1 MVCDICRGVSETHDL
16 NGRAVCAPCYMD
28 VKDYVARLITI
39 LDCSGP
45 EPYSASAAND
55 MVEHY
60 LDAYCSA
67 RATLEEEEKAARLE
81 DEHDARRR
89 GE

>member
-1 MVCDICRGVSETHDL
+1 MVCDICRGTERAYDI
-16 NGRAVCAPCYMD
+16 GGQAVCAVCYMD
-28 VKDYVARLITI
+28 VQDYMARLIPI
-39 LDCSGP
+39 LDRSEP

-55 MVEHY
+55 MAEHY

-67 RATLEEEEKAARLE
+67 RATLEG
-81 DEHDARRR
+81 

>member
-16 NGRAVCAPCYMD
+16 DGRAVCAPCYMD
-28 VKDYVARLITI
+28 VQDYMARLIPI
-39 LDCSGP
+39 LDRSEP

-55 MVEHY
+55 MAEHY

-67 RATLEEEEKAARLE
+67 RATLEG
-81 DEHDARRR
+81 

>member
-1 MVCDICRGVSETHDL
+1 
-16 NGRAVCAPCYMD
+16 MD
-28 VKDYVARLITI
+28 VQDYMARLIPI
-39 LDCSGP
+39 LDRSEP

-55 MVEHY
+55 MAEHY

-67 RATLEEEEKAARLE
+67 RATLEG
-81 DEHDARRR
+81 